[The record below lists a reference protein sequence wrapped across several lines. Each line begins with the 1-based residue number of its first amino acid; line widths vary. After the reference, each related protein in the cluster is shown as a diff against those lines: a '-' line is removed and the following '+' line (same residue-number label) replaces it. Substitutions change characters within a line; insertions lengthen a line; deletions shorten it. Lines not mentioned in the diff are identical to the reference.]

1 MTEQQW
7 DEFLDKLDFAHLCDR
22 WELLPL
28 HWLEE
33 DFPPAAG
40 ELEKDLVRGL
50 LELRGQE
57 DGEERL
63 EAVKSLCVE
72 YRTRLGARA
81 VALDSRLCPPGS
93 RVTLRYLNPQDLG
106 EGDCLITTGSWDQ
119 LGYLVAELAH
129 PGAEHVDSVGE
140 EPVRLEPGELSFRHI
155 ILFPDKGN
163 PSPRA
168 FRAQCEK
175 TLRQARGY
183 GGKHFVI
190 THLHPAQSGLA
201 DRFAAAELVSAVR
214 QMLRDGPGTN
224 VDILVFS
231 HRNFEDYRHWFE
243 SLKGLGGGA
252 TQPPTQG
259 AEVIEEE
266 TDSEGEESEV
276 VETLRNLARR
286 SGEVAS
292 EATASV
298 TRWFKGQSVPAAV
311 STGASFAWRDPNFEE
326 REQLA
331 RLYLG
336 RAQSDLPVP
345 PNAHRDPTELYLW
358 ALNQVVLLERNEL
371 SVSDEHTELL
381 EGVREWSTLASGHRW
396 HRYFRLLERR
406 LALTLEQEPQA
417 AVVGLL
423 EEAKAWGDRV
433 LAAYLAAIQEESG
446 TDKAKAERAPVSPGG
461 SRRQLV

>member
-28 HWLEE
+28 HWLDEE
-33 DFPPAAG
+33 FPPAAG
-40 ELEKDLVRGL
+40 DLEKDLVRGL

-57 DGEERL
+57 EGEERL
-63 EAVKSLCVE
+63 EAVKSLCTE
-72 YRTRLGARA
+72 YRSRLGARA
-81 VALDSRLCPPGS
+81 MALDSRLCPPGS

-106 EGDCLITTGSWDQ
+106 EGDCLITTGSWDP

-129 PGAEHVDSVGE
+129 PGAAHLDSVGE
-140 EPVRLEPGELSFRHI
+140 EPVRQEPGELSFRHI

-175 TLRQARGY
+175 TLRQARGF

-243 SLKGLGGGA
+243 SLKGLAGGSSQSQGEEPVVEE
-252 TQPPTQG
+252 QPL
-259 AEVIEEE
+259 EEN
-266 TDSEGEESEV
+266 EESEV
-276 VETLRNLARR
+276 VETLRSFARR
-286 SGEVAS
+286 SSEVAS

-298 TRWFKGQSVPAAV
+298 TRWFKGQSEPTTA
-311 STGASFAWRDPNFEE
+311 STSGSFAWRDPNFEE

-336 RAQSDLPVP
+336 QAQTDLPAP

-358 ALNQVVLLERNEL
+358 ALNQVVLLEAKEL
-371 SVSDEHTELL
+371 TAGDQHAELL
-381 EGVREWSTLASGHRW
+381 EGVREWSVLASGHRW

-406 LALTLEQEPQA
+406 LALTLDRDPEA
-417 AVVGLL
+417 ALIGLM
-423 EEAKAWGDRV
+423 EEAKAWDDRV
-433 LAAYLAAIQEESG
+433 LTAYLAASQEESG
-446 TDKAKAERAPVSPGG
+446 PHKAKAERAPVSPGG
-461 SRRQLV
+461 SRRQLA